1 MIGDHDALI
10 GRPSS
15 IAAEGRPV
23 KSAAD
28 RLPGLIS
35 PEPSVAVGTE
45 AIATEAVAI
54 ATEAVAI
61 STVAVAIVGTVAIA
75 ISIVGIAISIVGTV
89 AIAISIVGRSR
100 GTRRRHR

>member
-45 AIATEAVAI
+45 AIATEAIAI
-54 ATEAVAI
+54 A
-61 STVAVAIVGTVAIA
+61 TVAVAIVGTIA
-75 ISIVGIAISIVGTV
+75 IVGTVAIAISIVGTV

>member
-15 IAAEGRPV
+15 IAAGGRPV
-23 KSAAD
+23 KAAAD

-45 AIATEAVAI
+45 AIA
-54 ATEAVAI
+54 I

-75 ISIVGIAISIVGTV
+75 VAIVGTVAIAIAIAIVGTV

-100 GTRRRHR
+100 GTRRRH